1 MSEVSYY
8 QDESVTVT
16 NARAVLSGST
26 YAMSNITSVSMG
38 KTPANRMAG
47 IVIAVLGFIGGVFV
61 GAISEQ
67 LLFTLLGFLALFGG
81 IALAVMAKPSYIVR
95 IGSASGEAEGLVS
108 KDKDYIMKII
118 KAMNEAIIKRG

>member
-1 MSEVSYY
+1 
-8 QDESVTVT
+8 
-16 NARAVLSGST
+16 
-26 YAMSNITSVSMG
+26 
-38 KTPANRMAG
+38 MAG